1 MSLVSC
7 KDYAELV
14 KSILKEEIKTF
25 ERVPVLAII
34 QVGNNPASTA
44 YTKGKVKDCNEV
56 GIKAEYVNMPQ
67 NTTQEELE
75 SMVVNYAN
83 DKCCDGIIVQ
93 LPLPEGLDADRITN
107 LIPASKDVDGFR
119 RDSMFDPCTPSG
131 IVSWLKYNDQLYPG
145 MVITVLGRSN
155 LVGKPLVNMLI
166 KEGATVICCNS
177 KTENL
182 RRFILESAIVVSAIG
197 KPKSINE
204 KYFNTEGIAY
214 NPYLVVDVGINRDE
228 NNKLCGDI
236 DREQLSE
243 LVPNTYVTPVPG
255 GVGLL
260 TRVSLLQ
267 NVVGAYKLSN
277 K

>member
-7 KDYAELV
+7 KEYAELT
-14 KSILKEEIKTF
+14 KNILKEEIKTF
-25 ERVPVLAII
+25 KRVPVLAII

-67 NTTQEELE
+67 DTTQEELE
-75 SMVVNYAN
+75 AMVINYAN
-83 DKCCDGIIVQ
+83 DNGCDGIIVQ
-93 LPLPEGLDADRITN
+93 LPLPKGLDTDRITD
-107 LIPASKDVDGFR
+107 LIPANKDVDGFR

-131 IVSWLKYNDQLYPG
+131 IVCWLKYNNQLYPG
-145 MVITVLGRSN
+145 MVITILGRSN
-155 LVGKPLVNMLI
+155 LVGKPLANMLI

-177 KTENL
+177 KTKDL
-182 RRFILESAIVVSAIG
+182 RRFILGSEILVSAIG
-197 KPKSINE
+197 KPKFINAE
-204 KYFNTEGIAY
+204 YFNTKGVAF

-236 DREQLSE
+236 DRGQLAE
-243 LVPNTYVTPVPG
+243 LVPDTYVTPVPG

>member
-1 MSLVSC
+1 MNITSC
-7 KDYAELV
+7 KEYAELT
-14 KSILKEEIKTF
+14 KNILKEEIKTF
-25 ERVPVLAII
+25 KRVPVLAII

-67 NTTQEELE
+67 DTTQEELE
-75 SMVVNYAN
+75 AMVINYAN
-83 DKCCDGIIVQ
+83 DKGCDGIIVQ
-93 LPLPEGLDADRITN
+93 LPLPEGLDADRITD
-107 LIPASKDVDGFR
+107 LIPANKDVDGFR

-131 IVSWLKYNDQLYPG
+131 IVCWLKYNNQLYPG
-145 MVITVLGRSN
+145 MVITILGRSN
-155 LVGKPLVNMLI
+155 LVGKPLANMLI

-177 KTENL
+177 KTKDL
-182 RRFILESAIVVSAIG
+182 RRFILESDILVSAIG
-197 KPKSINE
+197 KPKFINAE
-204 KYFNTEGIAY
+204 YFNTEGVAF

-236 DREQLSE
+236 DRGQLAE
-243 LVPNTYVTPVPG
+243 LVPDTYVTPVPG

>member
-7 KDYAELV
+7 KEYAELT
-14 KSILKEEIKTF
+14 KNILKEEIKTF
-25 ERVPVLAII
+25 KRVPVLAII

-67 NTTQEELE
+67 DTTQEELE
-75 SMVVNYAN
+75 AMVINYAN
-83 DKCCDGIIVQ
+83 DKGCDGIIVQ
-93 LPLPEGLDADRITN
+93 LPLPEGLDADRITD
-107 LIPASKDVDGFR
+107 LIPANKDVDGFR

-131 IVSWLKYNDQLYPG
+131 IVCWLKYNNQLYPG
-145 MVITVLGRSN
+145 IVITILGRSN
-155 LVGKPLVNMLI
+155 LVGKPLANMLI

-177 KTENL
+177 KTKDL
-182 RRFILESAIVVSAIG
+182 RRFILGSEILVSAIG
-197 KPKSINE
+197 KPKFINAE
-204 KYFNTEGIAY
+204 YFNTKGVAF
-214 NPYLVVDVGINRDE
+214 NPYLIVDVGINRDE

-236 DREQLSE
+236 DRGQLAE
-243 LVPNTYVTPVPG
+243 LVPDTYVTPVPG